1 MKPVFA
7 GIAVVMTKFFYTCM
21 KILRIFPFYSKN
33 KSFVY
38 GSIKSY

>member
-7 GIAVVMTKFFYTCM
+7 GVAMVMTKFFYAYM
-21 KILRIFPFYSKN
+21 KILRIFPFYSN
-33 KSFVY
+33 KSFGY